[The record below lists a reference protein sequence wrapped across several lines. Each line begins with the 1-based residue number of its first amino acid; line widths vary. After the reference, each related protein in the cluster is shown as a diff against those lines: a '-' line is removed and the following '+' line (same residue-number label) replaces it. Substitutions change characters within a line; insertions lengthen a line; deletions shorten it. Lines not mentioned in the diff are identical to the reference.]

1 MGCWSHRA
9 IDMRAYRQSL
19 VRIKLHHWS
28 IRWLL
33 ELWFVDKDA
42 NNLCAFMFDGS
53 KHRKKTSKLKLIH
66 WPTLWL
72 IIFQVVNPLSS
83 MKKVILKWWFL
94 IQWLVYWNSI
104 YTVIG
109 YIDHV
114 FIFCSGEV
122 FIVKPR
128 KLANLTRSFLCD
140 LTVHNWHYINIW
152 LSAGG
157 HNACAGV

>member
-1 MGCWSHRA
+1 MSGFSDWWIEIEKRTKFFHFVKPVLNYQEGLLYKEVLYIIKHQLIGCWSHRA

-83 MKKVILKWWFL
+83 MKKVIFKRVVSIHMIGLLTLHLHRDWLHRPCVHFL
-94 IQWLVYWNSI
+94 
-104 YTVIG
+104 
-109 YIDHV
+109 
-114 FIFCSGEV
+114 
-122 FIVKPR
+122 
-128 KLANLTRSFLCD
+128 
-140 LTVHNWHYINIW
+140 
-152 LSAGG
+152 
-157 HNACAGV
+157 